1 MSGCVTECPKCSAGF
16 RTFLP
21 PQVGP
26 ERLDKPD
33 RVECLGDPKH
43 VFAVLAVDQTAGEQP
58 CYVLGE
64 ELT

>member
-1 MSGCVTECPKCSAGF
+1 MSGCVTECPICSAGF
-16 RTFLP
+16 LTFLP

-26 ERLDKPD
+26 ERPDKPD
-33 RVECLGDPKH
+33 RVECVGDPPH
-43 VFAVLAVDQTAGEQP
+43 VFAVLAVDQTAGEHP